1 MAFIYDFTDTWT
13 SAGTTYNGIK
23 LNVTNTASS
32 ASSLL
37 MDLQIDAV
45 SKFKVDKLGAIKVV
59 GGNGGLFHP
68 VPGQEPL
75 YPSHVAFGVLN
86 EHYHVTANGRH
97 YFYCG
102 TTGIAEIRINGFQV
116 ESSSEIGFT
125 PSNFDE
131 TPDASFRR
139 DAADTIVM
147 RRGTNA
153 QKFKTYNTFTDV
165 SNYER
170 AVFGWDT
177 NVLTIGTEAAG
188 TGTKRALK
196 MDSSNRA
203 AYDAAPS
210 TTVIRDIL
218 ISFGLMA
225 AS

>member
-32 ASSLL
+32 ATSRLL
-37 MDLQIDAV
+37 DLQIGGV
-45 SKFKVDKLGAIKVV
+45 SKFQVDKLHTGTVFSQV
-59 GGNGGLFHP
+59 G
-68 VPGQEPL
+68 V
-75 YPSHVAFGVLN
+75 
-86 EHYHVTANGRH
+86 
-97 YFYCG
+97 
-102 TTGIAEIRINGFQV
+102 IV
-116 ESSSEIGFT
+116 ESSGGAVIGLANNGNWGSVMNSYT
-125 PSNFDE
+125 SMPYSGLVLPPIATVNWSDNASNTLAGTSDIALF
-131 TPDASFRR
+131 R
-139 DAADTIVM
+139 DAAGQM
-147 RRGTNA
+147 AQRAGTQSQN
-153 QKFKTYNTFTDV
+153 FRIYNTFTDV

-170 AVFGWDT
+170 AVFGWNT

>member
-32 ASSLL
+32 ATSRLL
-37 MDLQIDAV
+37 DLQIEGV
-45 SKFKVDKLGAIKVV
+45 SKFQVNKLHNGTVFSQAGVV
-59 GGNGGLFHP
+59 
-68 VPGQEPL
+68 
-75 YPSHVAFGVLN
+75 
-86 EHYHVTANGRH
+86 
-97 YFYCG
+97 
-102 TTGIAEIRINGFQV
+102 V
-116 ESSSEIGFT
+116 ESSGGALIGLANNTNWGIVMNSYTSMPYFGLVLP
-125 PSNFDE
+125 PSGAFNWSN
-131 TPDASFRR
+131 DAVNTLAGTADIALFR
-139 DAADTIVM
+139 DAAGQM
-147 RRGTNA
+147 AQRAGTQSQN
-153 QKFKTYNTFTDV
+153 FRIYNTFTDV

-170 AVFGWDT
+170 AVFGWNT